1 MNPEKIT
8 GTRRLVLFF
17 TTILLSI
24 AAVSNSGWAEQK
36 AVKSNGQ
43 ETQIIQNIKDIKDI
57 QELVIADKGNASA
70 VIVVAEQ
77 AGPNELLAAEDLA
90 KYIEMMS
97 GATPTIA
104 KTPETI
110 AVALKGKQPLIIIG
124 QEALKADKSLV
135 AALKKP
141 VTVKGLLRSDAIVL
155 RRKDN
160 RVYLAGSNDL
170 SHYYAVIE
178 LLRRWGCRWYLPTE
192 FGECIPKQPRLTLG
206 ELDYAYAPPFEIRSY
221 WISWVG
227 DRTGMEEF
235 QRRNFMTLGKG
246 DFPPTGHA
254 LGKYVR
260 DLSENIFRVAL
271 TAPETAKHIAAQVEK
286 KYAAGESFSLSM
298 EDGVYESTY
307 PGDKKL
313 MQLQWDKYYFR
324 WSVTD
329 PFLELYNNVAGILQ
343 KKFPNSSA
351 KIGFLAYTN
360 MTIPPV
366 REMKAEKSLFC
377 ELAPID
383 IDPIHGMDSL
393 QSPPRQEY
401 KDFLYKWAEVM
412 DGRLAI
418 YDYDQGMLVWR
429 DLPNPS
435 HQAFAQDVQHYRK
448 AGILGINTESRNA
461 IATTFLNLYLRGQL
475 MWNPDADI
483 QAELAEFYE
492 KFYGPAA
499 KPMQAYWE
507 AIFQAWEETIVT
519 EHEYFLAPAIYTPG
533 VLKVMKAKMKEAEEL
548 IASLQ
553 KKKSPTRREQLY
565 LDRIAFTRM
574 SCDITTLYLEMV
586 KAAATDID
594 YKKAVKLGEKALVIR
609 EKLTAMNGTFT
620 TYKGMKVEDTGYA
633 WWPGEVKQYRELNQ
647 WVNGD
652 KGELVLKLPLEWAF
666 RRDPKNIGVKGNF
679 AAGPVDLTFWKANRG
694 TYTLDLL
701 KDYPVSEWELLKTNL
716 YMQAQGIRNP
726 DRQSYTGYAWYRTEV
741 DIPEEQ
747 SDKNLHLRFPGLFN
761 ECWLYL
767 NGEEFAHRTQNKLW
781 WNNDYRFEWD
791 VDLTGKLK
799 QGKNIVALRVDSRH
813 HFAGM
818 FRRPFIYAAR

>member
-1 MNPEKIT
+1 MHSKK
-8 GTRRLVLFF
+8 RRKSLLIVCIAFLWGLPL
-17 TTILLSI
+17 TIQS
-24 AAVSNSGWAEQK
+24 WAQQAEREI
-36 AVKSNGQ
+36 V
-43 ETQIIQNIKDIKDI
+43 
-57 QELVIADKGNASA
+57 ELVIADKGETSA
-70 VIVVAEQ
+70 IIVVAEKATSEEQ
-77 AGPNELLAAEDLA
+77 LAAQDLA
-90 KYIEMMS
+90 KYIGMMS
-97 GATPTIA
+97 GATPSIA
-104 KTPETI
+104 NTTET
-110 AVALKGKQPLIIIG
+110 VAAALQSKHPVFLIG
-124 QEALKADKSLV
+124 QEALKADTSLAV
-135 AALKKP
+135 ALEKP
-141 VTVKGLLRSDAIVL
+141 VTVKGVLRSDAIVV
-155 RRKDN
+155 RRKEN

-192 FGECIPKQPRLTLG
+192 FGECIPKQSQLTIG

-221 WISWVG
+221 WISWLG
-227 DRTGMEEF
+227 DQSGKKDF
-235 QRRNFMTLGKG
+235 QQRNFMTLGKG

-260 DLSENIFRVAL
+260 DLSKDIFRVAL
-271 TAPETAKHIAAQVEK
+271 TAPETAEHIVTKVEEN
-286 KYAAGESFSLSM
+286 YAAGKSFSLSM
-298 EDGVYESTY
+298 EDGLYTSSY

-313 MQLQWDKYYFR
+313 MQLQWDKYFLR

-329 PFLELYNNVAGILQ
+329 PFLQLYNTVAGTLQ
-343 KKFPNSSA
+343 KKYPESPA

-366 REMKAEKSLFC
+366 REMKAKKPLFC

-401 KDFLYKWAEVM
+401 KKFLYKWAEVM

-435 HQAFAQDVQHYRK
+435 HQAFVQDVQHYRK
-448 AGILGINTESRNA
+448 AGILGVHTESRNA

-483 QAELAEFYE
+483 EIELAEFYE

-499 KPMQAYWE
+499 KPMQAYWT
-507 AIFQAWEETIVT
+507 ALFQAWEETIVT
-519 EHEYFLAPAIYTPG
+519 EHEYFLAPAIYTSG
-533 VLKVMKAKMKEAEEL
+533 LLKIMKVKMKEAEALVEPL
-548 IASLQ
+548 R
-553 KKKSPTRREQLY
+553 KKKILSRNEQLY

-574 SCDITTLYLEMV
+574 SCDITTLYLAMV
-586 KAAATDID
+586 KAAASDVN

-620 TYKGMKVEDTGYA
+620 TYKGMKVEDKGYA
-633 WWPGEVKQYRELNQ
+633 WWPGEVRQYRELEQ

-666 RRDPKNIGVKGNF
+666 RRDPGNIGVKEKF
-679 AAGPVDLTFWKANRG
+679 ATKPVDLTFWQANRG

-701 KDYPVSEWELLKTNL
+701 KDYPVSEWEMLRTDL

-741 DIPEEQ
+741 DIPSEQ
-747 SDKNLHLRFPGLFN
+747 AAKKLHLRFPGLFN

-767 NGEEFAHRTQNKLW
+767 NGEEVAHRIQNKLW

-791 VDLTGKLK
+791 IDLTGKLK
-799 QGKNIVALRVDSRH
+799 QEKNILALRVDSRH

-818 FRRPFIYAAR
+818 FRRPFIYATR

>member
-1 MNPEKIT
+1 MNRKYLLIFHALLLGILIVF
-8 GTRRLVLFF
+8 GTR
-17 TTILLSI
+17 
-24 AAVSNSGWAEQK
+24 SGWSEQSFAATK
-36 AVKSNGQ
+36 KKKGQ
-43 ETQIIQNIKDIKDI
+43 SV
-57 QELVIADKGNASA
+57 QELVIADKGKTSA
-70 VIVVAEQ
+70 VIVVADN
-77 AGPNELLAAEDLA
+77 AGLNELLAAEDLV
-90 KYIEMMS
+90 KYIGMMS
-97 GATPTIA
+97 GATPAIA
-104 KTPETI
+104 NTPETI
-110 AVALKGKQPLIIIG
+110 AAALQGKHPVLLIG
-124 QEALKADKSLV
+124 QEALKADKSLA
-135 AALKKP
+135 AALQKP
-141 VTVKGLLRSDAIVL
+141 VTVQGLLRSDAIVL

-160 RVYLAGSNDL
+160 RLYLAGSNDL

-192 FGECIPKQPRLTLG
+192 FGECIPKKPRLTIG
-206 ELDYAYAPPFEIRSY
+206 ELNYTYAPPFEIRSY
-221 WISWVG
+221 WISWLG
-227 DRTGMEEF
+227 DRTGMEDF
-235 QRRNFMTLGKG
+235 QRHNFMTLGKG

-260 DLSENIFRVAL
+260 DLNKDIFRIPL
-271 TAPETAKHIAAQVEK
+271 TAPETAEHIVKQVEE

-313 MQLQWDKYYFR
+313 MKLQWDKYYLR
-324 WSVTD
+324 WSMTD
-329 PFLELYNNVAGILQ
+329 PFLELYNNVADTLQ
-343 KKFPNSSA
+343 KKYPDSPA

-366 REMKAEKSLFC
+366 QEMKAEKSLFC

-401 KDFLYKWAEVM
+401 KDFVYTWAEVM

-435 HQAFAQDVQHYRK
+435 HQAFVQDVQHYRK
-448 AGILGINTESRNA
+448 AGILGIHTESRNA

-475 MWNPDADI
+475 MWNPDVDI
-483 QAELAEFYE
+483 QAELAAFYP

-499 KPMQAYWE
+499 EPMREYWE
-507 AIFQAWEETIVT
+507 AIFQTWEQTIVT
-519 EHEYFLAPAIYTPG
+519 EHEYFLAPTIYTSG
-533 VLKVMKAKMKEAEEL
+533 LLKTMKARMKEAETLLEPL
-548 IASLQ
+548 R
-553 KKKSPTRREQLY
+553 KKKSLSRNEQLY

-574 SCDITTLYLEMV
+574 SCDITTLYLAMV
-586 KAAATDID
+586 KAAASDID
-594 YKKAVKLGEKALVIR
+594 YKKAVQLGEKALVIR

-620 TYKGMKVEDTGYA
+620 TYKGMKVENKGYA
-633 WWPGEVKQYRELNQ
+633 WWPGEVRQYRELEQ

-652 KGELVLKLPLEWAF
+652 KGKLVLKLPLEWAF
-666 RRDPKNIGVKGNF
+666 RRDPKNIGVKKNF
-679 AAGPVDLTFWKANRG
+679 ATEPVDLTFWQANRG

-701 KDYPVSEWELLKTNL
+701 KDYPATEWEMLRTDL
-716 YMQAQGIRNP
+716 YMQAQGVRNP
-726 DRQSYTGYAWYRTEV
+726 DRQSYTGYAWYRIEV
-741 DIPEEQ
+741 DIPAEQ
-747 SDKNLHLRFPGLFN
+747 VDKKLHLRFPGLFN
-761 ECWLYL
+761 ECWLYV
-767 NGEEFAHRTQNKLW
+767 NGEEVAHREQNPLW

-791 VDLTGKLK
+791 VDLTGKIK
-799 QGKNIVALRVDSRH
+799 QGKNILALRLNSRH

>member
-1 MNPEKIT
+1 MNPGRAAK
-8 GTRRLVLFF
+8 LFLM
-17 TTILLSI
+17 IAVLLSLLLL
-24 AAVSNSGWAEQK
+24 AAGQSPAEQK
-36 AVKSNGQ
+36 SSTGK
-43 ETQIIQNIKDIKDI
+43 
-57 QELVIADKGNASA
+57 
-70 VIVVAEQ
+70 EQ
-77 AGPNELLAAEDLA
+77 AGSGKQALLIAEKGKTSALILVAEKAEPEEELAAQDLA
-90 KYIEMMS
+90 KYIGMMS
-97 GATPTIA
+97 GATPSIANTAKTIA
-104 KTPETI
+104 
-110 AVALKGKQPLIIIG
+110 AALQGKHPVFLIG
-124 QEALKADKSLV
+124 QEALKADKSLA

-155 RRKDN
+155 KRKAN

-178 LLRRWGCRWYLPTE
+178 LLHRWGCRWYLPTE
-192 FGECIPKQPRLTLG
+192 FGECIPKQPRLTVG

-221 WISWVG
+221 WISWLG
-227 DRTGMEEF
+227 DRTGMKSF

-260 DLSENIFRVAL
+260 DLDNNVFHIPL
-271 TAPETAKHIAAQVEK
+271 TAPETAEHIVKKVEG

-298 EDGVYESTY
+298 EDGLYQSSY

-313 MQLQWDKYYFR
+313 MKLQWDKYFLR

-329 PFLELYNNVAGILQ
+329 PFLELYNTVAAALQ
-343 KKFPNSSA
+343 QKYPDSSA

-366 REMKAEKSLFC
+366 REIKAEQSLFC

-401 KDFLYKWAEVM
+401 KQFLYKWAEVM

-429 DLPNPS
+429 DIPNPS
-435 HQAFAQDVQHYRK
+435 HQAFVQDVRHYRK
-448 AGILGINTESRNA
+448 AGILGIYTESRNA
-461 IATTFLNLYLRGQL
+461 IATTFLNLYLRGRL
-475 MWNPDADI
+475 MWNPDTDI
-483 QAELAEFYE
+483 QAELAEFFPI
-492 KFYGPAA
+492 FYGPAA
-499 KPMQAYWE
+499 QPMQKYWE
-507 AIFQAWEETIVT
+507 AIFQAWEKTIVT
-519 EHEYFLAPAIYTPG
+519 EHEYFLAPAVYTPDL
-533 VLKVMKAKMKEAEEL
+533 LKVMKAKMKEAETL
-548 IASLQ
+548 LDPLR
-553 KKKSPTRREQLY
+553 KKKSLSRNEQLY

-574 SCDITTLYLEMV
+574 SCDITTLYLALV

-594 YKKAVKLGEKALVIR
+594 YKKAVQFGEKALVIR

-620 TYKGMKVEDTGYA
+620 TYKGMKVENKGYA
-633 WWPGEVKQYRELNQ
+633 WWPGEVRQYRELEQ

-652 KGELVLKLPLEWAF
+652 KGDLVLKLPLEWAF
-666 RRDPKNIGVKGNF
+666 RRDPKNIGVQENF
-679 AAGPVDLTFWKANRG
+679 AAGPVDLTFWQANRG

-701 KDYPVSEWELLKTNL
+701 KDYPVSEWEMLRTDL
-716 YMQAQGIRNP
+716 YIQAQGVRNP

-741 DIPEEQ
+741 DIPKEQ
-747 SDKNLHLRFPGLFN
+747 ADKKLHLRFPGLFN
-761 ECWLYL
+761 ECRLYL
-767 NGEEFAHRTQNKLW
+767 NGKEVAHREQNPLW

-791 VDLTGKLK
+791 VDLTGTFK
-799 QGKNIVALRVDSRH
+799 QGTNTLALRLNSRH

>member
-1 MNPEKIT
+1 MNPGKIT
-8 GTRRLVLFF
+8 GTKRMVLFF
-17 TTILLSI
+17 ATILLSM
-24 AAVSNSGWAEQK
+24 AAVSVRGWAEQK
-36 AVKSNGQ
+36 TVKSNVQ
-43 ETQIIQNIKDIKDI
+43 EAQAIQDI
-57 QELVIADKGNASA
+57 QELVIADKGKTSA
-70 VIVVAEQ
+70 VIVIAEK
-77 AGPNELLAAEDLA
+77 AGPNEQLAAEDLA
-90 KYIEMMS
+90 KYIAMMS
-97 GATPTIA
+97 GAAPTIA
-104 KTPETI
+104 NTPEAI
-110 AVALKGKQPLIIIG
+110 AAALKGKQPLIIIG

-192 FGECIPKQPRLTLG
+192 FGESIPAQPRLTLG
-206 ELDYAYAPPFEIRSY
+206 ELDYVYAPPFEIRTY
-221 WISWVG
+221 WISWLG
-227 DRTGMEEF
+227 DHAGKEEF

-254 LGKYVR
+254 LGQYVR
-260 DLSENIFRVAL
+260 ELNENVFRIPL
-271 TAPETAKHIAAQVEK
+271 TAPETAEHIVKKVEE
-286 KYAAGESFSLSM
+286 KYASGESFSLSM

-313 MQLQWDKYYFR
+313 MQLQWDKYYLR

-329 PFLELYNNVAGILQ
+329 PFLELYNKVAGILQ
-343 KKFPNSSA
+343 KKYPDSSA

-401 KDFLYKWAEVM
+401 KDFIYKWAEVM

-435 HQAFAQDVQHYRK
+435 HQAFIQDVQHYRK
-448 AGILGINTESRNA
+448 AGILGVNTESRNA
-461 IATTFLNLYLRGQL
+461 IATTFFNLYLRGQL
-475 MWNPDADI
+475 MWNPDTDI

-507 AIFQAWEETIVT
+507 AIFQAWENTIVT

-548 IASLQ
+548 LAPLQ
-553 KKKSPTRREQLY
+553 KKKSLSRNEQLY
-565 LDRIAFTRM
+565 VDRIAFTRM
-574 SCDITTLYLEMV
+574 SCDITTLYLETV
-586 KAAATDID
+586 KAAGTDLD

-620 TYKGMKVEDTGYA
+620 TYKGMKVEDKGYA
-633 WWPGEVKQYRELNQ
+633 WWPGEVRQYRELEQ
-647 WVNGD
+647 WINGD
-652 KGELVLKLPLEWAF
+652 KGELVVKLPLEWAF
-666 RRDPKNIGVKGNF
+666 RRDPRNIGVKENF
-679 AAGPVDLTFWKANRG
+679 AAGPVALTFWEANRG

-701 KDYPVSEWELLKTNL
+701 KDYPVSEWELLRTDL

-726 DRQSYTGYAWYRTEV
+726 DRQSYIGYAWYRTEV
-741 DIPEEQ
+741 DIPVEQ
-747 SDKNLHLRFPGLFN
+747 ADKNLHLRFPGLFN

-767 NGEEFAHRTQNKLW
+767 NGEEVAHRTQDKLW

-799 QGKNIVALRVDSRH
+799 QGKNILALRVDSRH

>member
-1 MNPEKIT
+1 MVFT
-8 GTRRLVLFF
+8 ASCASMSYLQYLAVAVLG
-17 TTILLSI
+17 IL
-24 AAVSNSGWAEQK
+24 AASNSGWAEKKVTESKGKEAQ
-36 AVKSNGQ
+36 S
-43 ETQIIQNIKDIKDI
+43 T
-57 QELVIADKGNASA
+57 QELVIVDKGNTTA
-70 VIVVAEQ
+70 VIVAAEK
-77 AGPNELLAAEDLA
+77 AGPNEQLAAGDLA
-90 KYIEMMS
+90 KYITIMS
-97 GATPTIA
+97 GAAPTIA
-104 KTPETI
+104 NTPEAIT
-110 AVALKGKQPLIIIG
+110 AALKGKDPVLLIG
-124 QEALKADKSLV
+124 LEALKADKSLAV
-135 AALKKP
+135 ALKKP

-170 SHYYAVIE
+170 SHYYAVVE
-178 LLRRWGCRWYLPTE
+178 LLRRWGCRWYFPTE
-192 FGECIPKQPRLTLG
+192 FGESIPAQPRLTLG
-206 ELDYAYAPPFEIRSY
+206 ELDYAYAPPFEIRTY
-221 WISWVG
+221 WISWLG

-254 LGKYVR
+254 LEKYVR
-260 DLSENIFRVAL
+260 DLNSNVFRIPL
-271 TAPETAKHIAAQVEK
+271 TAPETAEHIAAQVEQ

-298 EDGVYESTY
+298 EDGLYESAY

-313 MQLQWDKYYFR
+313 MQLQWDKYFLR

-329 PFLELYNNVAGILQ
+329 PFLELYNKVARILRD
-343 KKFPNSSA
+343 KYPNSPA

-366 REMKAEKSLFC
+366 RDIKAQKSLFC

-401 KDFLYKWAEVM
+401 KDFLNKWAKVM

-435 HQAFAQDVQHYRK
+435 HQAFIQDVQHYRK
-448 AGILGINTESRNA
+448 AGILGVNTESRNA
-461 IATTFLNLYLRGQL
+461 IATTFLNLYLRGRL
-475 MWNPDADI
+475 MWNPETDI
-483 QAELAEFYE
+483 PAELAEFYE

-499 KPMQAYWE
+499 KPMQAYWD
-507 AIFQAWEETIVT
+507 AIFQAWEKTIVT
-519 EHEYFLAPAIYTPG
+519 EHEYFIAPAIYTPG
-533 VLKVMKAKMKEAEEL
+533 VLKVMKAKIKEAEALAEPL
-548 IASLQ
+548 R
-553 KKKSPTRREQLY
+553 KKKALSRNEQFY
-565 LDRIAFTRM
+565 LDRIDFTRM
-574 SCDITTLYLEMV
+574 SCDITNLYMDMV
-586 KAAATDID
+586 KAAGTDID
-594 YKKAVKLGEKALVIR
+594 YKKAVKLGEQALVIR

-633 WWPGEVKQYRELNQ
+633 WWPGEVRQYRELEQ
-647 WVNGD
+647 WINGD
-652 KGELVLKLPLEWAF
+652 KGELVVKLPLEWAF
-666 RRDPKNIGVKGNF
+666 RRDPKNIGVKEQF

-701 KDYPVSEWELLKTNL
+701 KDYPVSEWELLRTDL

-741 DIPEEQ
+741 DIPAEQ
-747 SDKNLHLRFPGLFN
+747 ADKNLHLRFPGLFN

-767 NGEEFAHRTQNKLW
+767 NGEEIAHRTQNKLW

-791 VDLTGKLK
+791 VDLAGKLK
-799 QGKNIVALRVDSRH
+799 QGKNILALRADSRH